1 MVKKHEEDL
10 SDAEIKEL
18 YRNAM
23 PKIIE
28 EKIAAAQNSGILPN
42 DQEKQKFRAVLE
54 EEEGNETEN
63 G

>member
-1 MVKKHEEDL
+1 MVKKHEVDL
-10 SDAEIKEL
+10 SDAGLKEL

-28 EKIAAAQNSGILPN
+28 EKIAAAQNSGIVCK
-42 DQEKQKFRAVLE
+42 DQEKQKFRAVLK